1 MSTSNYHF
9 VRKEN
14 VKTDTI
20 VYSIFMIIWPHF
32 PDQIEVLD
40 SENSK

>member
-14 VKTDTI
+14 VKTDII